1 MKTKLII
8 EDAEDLYQNAPFG
21 YLTVQSDGLIINI
34 NSTLLHWLGYERQEI
49 EFQKSF
55 QDLLIMG
62 DKIYYET
69 HIMPMLLVQN
79 EIAEINIQLKGK
91 GLIRL
96 PVLINAKRIVDST
109 NQESFFRFSLLD
121 ITQRRKYELELM
133 KARKEAETTVQQLKE
148 IKQDLEQF
156 AYVVAHD
163 LKTPLRSIKG
173 LLSIIK
179 NKGDKMD
186 NTKKQEY
193 FNVVINAADDMY
205 KLIDSLLEY
214 ARTGSVQEEMQE
226 VTVSGIFKTQL
237 NFFEQEIKKL
247 GGQIETH
254 STIKYITVY
263 PVLFQQV
270 LMNLISNAIKYRSET
285 PPIIQVTCKD
295 QKGYTLFSVTDNGM
309 GIPTDRFEAVFKLFR
324 SLNPN
329 NDSNGIGLAICKK
342 IIELHGGTIW
352 LESEIGK
359 GTTFYFTIRKD

>member
-1 MKTKLII
+1 LIT

-21 YLTVQSDGLIINI
+21 YLTVQADGLIINI
-34 NSTLLHWLGYERQEI
+34 NNTLLHWLGYERQEI

-91 GLIRL
+91 ELIRL
-96 PVLINAKRIVDST
+96 PVLINAKRIVDPT

-156 AYVVAHD
+156 AYIVAHD

-186 NTKKQEY
+186 DVKKKEY

-205 KLIDSLLEY
+205 KLIDNLLEY
-214 ARTGSVQEEMQE
+214 ARTGNVQEEMQE
-226 VTVSGIFKTQL
+226 VAVADIFKTQIR
-237 NFFEQEIKKL
+237 FFGQEINKL
-247 GGQIETH
+247 GGHIETDGTVKH
-254 STIKYITVY
+254 ITVY
-263 PVLFQQV
+263 PVLFQRL
-270 LMNLISNAIKYRSET
+270 LMNLISNAIKYRNELPLT
-285 PPIIQVTCKD
+285 IQIKCIEEKEHI
-295 QKGYTLFSVTDNGM
+295 LFSVKDNGM
-309 GIPTDRFEAVFKLFR
+309 GIPQYLFESIFKLFR

-342 IIELHGGTIW
+342 IVELHGGTIW

-359 GTTFYFTIRKD
+359 GTTFYFTLLKK